1 MCGWR
6 FSRGCSQLCGA
17 RRCRR
22 PPEKDGPVYEKRAEA
37 QICQN
42 ICVVPK
48 IMETR
53 VDFAELCE
61 KGEEYWSCPEP
72 DCG

>member
-1 MCGWR
+1 MSCPWASGDP
-6 FSRGCSQLCGA
+6 A
-17 RRCRR
+17 R
-22 PPEKDGPVYEKRAEA
+22 PDVDSKGTLSGEAEA